1 MASSDAATANEI
13 RAAVQKIEKAFA
25 DQDVVTIERMYA
37 PDHISIAARYG
48 GALRMPEQLET
59 IVRLKRTTFDV
70 SLLDVKLLSTDA
82 ALVTYE
88 ESYSGTYEGETL
100 PPRVFISQIWLKQ
113 DGAWRQ
119 SFYQETPIAQP

>member
-1 MASSDAATANEI
+1 MESREAATVDEI
-13 RAAVQKIEKAFA
+13 KAAVQEIEKAFA
-25 DQDVVTIERMYA
+25 DQDMATIERMFTA
-37 PDHISIAARYG
+37 DHMSIAARYG

-59 IVRLKRTTFDV
+59 IAALKRTAFDV
-70 SLLDVKLLSTDA
+70 TLLDVRLLSTDA

-88 ESYSGTYEGETL
+88 ESYFGTYEGKAL

-119 SFYQETPIAQP
+119 MFFQETQVPAS